1 MASFTDAKAVV
12 SGATRGIGRATTL
25 ALLAEGAQ
33 VFGVFGG
40 NQAAAEALAQEADKL
55 GAGGR
60 LHLSQLDVADFPAVS
75 AFFSQLETDWDS
87 LDILVNCA
95 GIRRDAVT
103 AMLKPEDWQ
112 RVLDVNLSGCFHM
125 SKAALPLMLKQK
137 YGRIIFI
144 TSPMGHLGFAGQANY
159 AASKAGQVGLM
170 KSLSKEVAKRR
181 ITVNCVSPGFIDTD
195 FIAGLPEEQLAA
207 YKKLVPAG
215 RFGKPEEV
223 ADAVLFLAGKN
234 AAYIN
239 GAVLEITGG
248 L

>member
-1 MASFTDAKAVV
+1 MTFQDAKAVV

-40 NQAAAEALAQEADKL
+40 NQAAAEALVQEADKL

-60 LHLSQLDVADFPAVS
+60 LRLSQLDVADFPAVS
-75 AFFSQLETDWDS
+75 AFFSQLEADWDT

-95 GIRRDAVT
+95 GIRRDAV
-103 AMLKPEDWQ
+103 APMLKPEDWQ

-144 TSPMGHLGFAGQANY
+144 TSPMGHLGFAGQSNY

-223 ADAVLFLAGKN
+223 AEAVLFLAGKN

>member
-1 MASFTDAKAVV
+1 MALTNKKAVV
-12 SGATRGIGRATTL
+12 TGATRGIGRAVTL

-33 VFGVFGG
+33 VYGLYGG
-40 NQAAAEALAQEADKL
+40 NQAAADQLAAEAAEL
-55 GAGGR
+55 GQAGR
-60 LHLSQLDVADFPAVS
+60 LRLQQLDVSDSTAVN
-75 AFFSQLETDWDS
+75 AFFSSLENEWDT
-87 LDILVNCA
+87 LDILVNSA
-95 GIRRDAVT
+95 GIRRDALV
-103 AMLKPEDWQ
+103 AMLKQEDWQ
-112 RVLDVNLSGCFHM
+112 RVLDVNLSGCFNC

-144 TSPMGHLGFAGQANY
+144 TSPMGHLGFPGQANY
-159 AASKAGQVGLM
+159 AASKAGQIGLM

-195 FIAGLPEEQLAA
+195 FLTGLGEEQLKG
-207 YKKLVPAG
+207 YKKMVPAG
-215 RFGKPEEV
+215 RFGTAAEV
-223 ADAVLFLAGKN
+223 ADAVLFLSSDR

>member
-1 MASFTDAKAVV
+1 MALTNKKAVV
-12 SGATRGIGRATTL
+12 TGATRGIGRAVTL

-33 VFGVFGG
+33 VYGLYGG
-40 NQAAAEALAQEADKL
+40 NQAAADQLAAEAAEL
-55 GAGGR
+55 GQAGR
-60 LHLSQLDVADFPAVS
+60 LRLQQLDVSDSTAVN
-75 AFFSQLETDWDS
+75 AFFSSLENEWDT
-87 LDILVNCA
+87 LDILVNSA
-95 GIRRDAVT
+95 GIRRDALV
-103 AMLKPEDWQ
+103 AMLKQEDWQ
-112 RVLDVNLSGCFHM
+112 RVLDDNLSGCFNC

-144 TSPMGHLGFAGQANY
+144 TSPMGHLGFPGQANY
-159 AASKAGQVGLM
+159 AASKAGQIGLM

-195 FIAGLPEEQLAA
+195 FLTGLGEEQLKG
-207 YKKLVPAG
+207 YKKMVPAG
-215 RFGKPEEV
+215 RFGTAAEV
-223 ADAVLFLAGKN
+223 ADAVLFLSSDR